1 MAEGGGVAHPMA
13 DLAGGMRE
21 AKSMSI
27 APGETTISG
36 GADGDLRAG
45 LNGQAGPTS
54 WATSAADSPTNG
66 SPAPG
71 VACAPTA

>member
-21 AKSMSI
+21 AKSMAI

-36 GADGDLRAG
+36 ALTVTFE
-45 LNGQAGPTS
+45 L
-54 WATSAADSPTNG
+54 
-66 SPAPG
+66 
-71 VACAPTA
+71 V